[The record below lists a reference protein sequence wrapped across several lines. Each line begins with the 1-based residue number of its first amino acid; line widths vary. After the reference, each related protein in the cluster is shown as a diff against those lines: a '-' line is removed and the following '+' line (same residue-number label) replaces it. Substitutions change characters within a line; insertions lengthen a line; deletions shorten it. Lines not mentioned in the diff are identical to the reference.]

1 MAGRGGARP
10 GAGRKSTAVK
20 RVIYATPIQQAEAK
34 IRDRLP
40 WLVDQMLVLAEGF
53 EIQKTDRRGRTR
65 VWSEPPDR
73 AAIEY
78 LMDRVMGKP
87 AQPVDIVSIV
97 RVMAAQAGLTDEE
110 TVAAVAEAEQYL
122 REMKSASAR

>member
-10 GAGRKSTAVK
+10 GAGRKPSAVRRVVHATA
-20 RVIYATPIQQAEAK
+20 IQLAETK

-40 WLVDQMLVLAEGF
+40 WLVDQMIILAEGV
-53 EIQKTDRRGRTR
+53 EIQKTDARGRTR
-65 VWSEPPDR
+65 IWSVPPDR

-87 AQPVDIVSIV
+87 KQPVEVE
-97 RVMAAQAGLTDEE
+97 MLEYATK
-110 TVAAVAEAEQYL
+110 VASVLGADPKEIINLAE
-122 REMKSASAR
+122 RRKAS